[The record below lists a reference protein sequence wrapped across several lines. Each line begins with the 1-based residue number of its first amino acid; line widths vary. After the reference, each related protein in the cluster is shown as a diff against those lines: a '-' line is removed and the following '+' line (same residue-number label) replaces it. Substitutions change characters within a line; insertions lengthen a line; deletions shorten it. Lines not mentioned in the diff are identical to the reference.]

1 MISRLH
7 MREQRNSQENRNYDV
22 GQETEGR
29 KKQRTVVLRYQ
40 EASRARGER
49 PGGRSERSGSTKT
62 PGVETSAYR
71 SRTQADGERR
81 EKGKEEVVARS
92 SLPPSSRGRCS
103 RGSLGWSTPDRIE
116 SSFGGLLRDRRRR
129 LFYFLDLVHALRP
142 KLGVVSRLDLFD
154 DSIRMEGSKFDI

>member
-92 SLPPSSRGRCS
+92 SLPPSSRGRN
-103 RGSLGWSTPDRIE
+103 
-116 SSFGGLLRDRRRR
+116 
-129 LFYFLDLVHALRP
+129 
-142 KLGVVSRLDLFD
+142 
-154 DSIRMEGSKFDI
+154 